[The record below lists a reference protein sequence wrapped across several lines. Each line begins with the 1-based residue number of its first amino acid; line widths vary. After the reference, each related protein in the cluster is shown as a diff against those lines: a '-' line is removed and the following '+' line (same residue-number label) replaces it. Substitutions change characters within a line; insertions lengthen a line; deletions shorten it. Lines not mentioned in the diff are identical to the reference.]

1 LVAKYLSEEWFD
13 ETRAL
18 GADQPER
25 PGASVRVN
33 WVVSSPGG
41 EIAYHTVAEDGRVV
55 DTGLGPLPDAEV
67 TLTASWADRVRIAGG
82 ELDINVAFMQGK
94 VKASGNMAKLLSLLP
109 LTATPEYK
117 QLQEQVRDVTEF

>member
-1 LVAKYLSEEWFD
+1 VAKYLSEAWFD

-18 GADQPER
+18 GADRPEQP
-25 PGASVRVN
+25 GVSVRVN
-33 WVVSSPGG
+33 WVVTGSPGG
-41 EIAYHTVAEDGRVV
+41 EITYHTVAEDGRVV
-55 DTGLGPLPDAEV
+55 DTALGLLPDAEV
-67 TLTASWADRVRIAGG
+67 TLTAAWPDRVRIAGG

-117 QLQEQVRDVTEF
+117 QLQERVRDVTEF